1 MLTRI
6 DRIQI
11 ARFMLE
17 KRFGNLVS
25 MYSGP
30 IVWIPDPDE
39 ALAQLILLVARA
51 NEGQIAKDRAA
62 IEIAARVLEAT
73 GYLKGKESPLPW
85 AQKTQLA
92 SGNLEP
98 DLLSRGIGESLGLL
112 KWVYKT
118 AKSTAPTD
126 LDCIALADALDTIKG
141 EEDVYPIW
149 TKAKT
154 PWAKR
159 SFAVMTLIGMKD
171 VGVYRVMDAVDCGKF
186 TPWVAERLA
195 EEPLPYSDI
204 ATKAIHQIFT

>member
-73 GYLKGKESPLPW
+73 GYLKGKDSPLPW

-126 LDCIALADALDTIKG
+126 LDCIALADALDTIRG
-141 EEDVYPIW
+141 EQDVYPIW
-149 TKAKT
+149 TKANT

-171 VGVYRVMDAVDCGKF
+171 VGVYRVMDAIDRGKF
-186 TPWVAERLA
+186 TPWVAERIA